1 MYSLSE
7 LQDIISSSI
16 QERQFPEEPRLL
28 YDPIKY
34 FLHLGGKRLRPVL
47 TLMATDLFD
56 ADIRPAVPMAL
67 AIEVFHNFTLMHDDI
82 MDKAPLRRGQP
93 TVHEKWSTNTAI
105 LSGDAMMI
113 MSYQLL
119 AETPSQHLAA
129 VLRVFNKMVLEVCEG
144 QQYDMEFESR
154 ESVSEDEYLDM
165 IRLKTSVLIGA
176 ALQIGA
182 ILAGASAKEVAH
194 IYEFGVNMGIAF
206 QIQDDILDIYGKP
219 EKFGKQVG
227 GDILENKKTWLLI
240 KALQL
245 ASDSE
250 RQVLQAWLENKK
262 PQEADNKVKAV
273 TAIYDQLQIK
283 QQAETLK
290 AIFADRA
297 YQALEKIQVPEARKQ
312 ALKLFASNLLVREH

>member
-7 LQDIISSSI
+7 LQDIISRSI
-16 QERQFPEEPRLL
+16 QEKQFPEEPHLL
-28 YDPIKY
+28 YDPIRY
-34 FLHLGGKRLRPVL
+34 FLLLGGKRLRPAL

-56 ADIRPAVPMAL
+56 SDIRPAIPMAL

-93 TVHEKWSTNTAI
+93 TVHEKWGVNTAI

-119 AETPSQHLAA
+119 AEIPPQYLAE
-129 VLRVFNKMVLEVCEG
+129 VLPVFNKMVLEVCEG

-154 ESVSEDEYLDM
+154 ESVSEDEYIEM
-165 IRLKTSVLIGA
+165 IRLKTSVLIGT
-176 ALQIGA
+176 ALQAGA
-182 ILAGASAKEVAH
+182 ILANASKGDVSH

-206 QIQDDILDIYGKP
+206 QIQDDILDVYGEP

-245 ASDSE
+245 AQEGE
-250 RQVLQAWLENKK
+250 RLALQAWLANKK
-262 PQEADNKVKAV
+262 PQDASDKVKAV
-273 TAIYDQLQIK
+273 TALYDQLQIK
-283 QQAETLK
+283 QQAEALRD
-290 AIFADRA
+290 IFADRA
-297 YQALEKIQVPEARKQ
+297 YQALEQIQVTAERKQ
-312 ALKLFASNLLVREH
+312 VLKLFTSKLLVREN